1 MRQRIYSLLI
11 LVSMLA
17 VPMAAQQQP
26 VFRSTSD
33 TVSLFVTATDKSQ
46 HLITNLVKDDFQV
59 FDNGKPQPITV
70 FDNSP
75 QPIRLIILIDVSGSM
90 AGNLPLLGNACA
102 EMIGALAPKDMAR
115 IGYFGSEIN
124 ISPKFTRDA
133 RELAAWLPKMVPRD
147 QPTPLWAA
155 VDQAIKEFDASGAE
169 GRRVIM
175 VLSDSKDTGP
185 QKMGQKFL
193 SPLEIIE
200 HANQQDVMVY
210 GIGIR
215 SAMPNVMGGDLRGAM
230 ESTIPDPS
238 LGRVADD
245 TGGGY
250 FELMPRDNLQTQ
262 MGKVAEELHQ
272 QYLLGFTPPARD
284 GKTHKIEVKLK
295 TPGAKIRVRKD
306 YVAPKPS

>member
-1 MRQRIYSLLI
+1 MPRRPYSLLI
-11 LVSMLA
+11 LALILA
-17 VPMAAQQQP
+17 VPLAAQQQ
-26 VFRSTSD
+26 VFRTTSD
-33 TVSLFVTATDKSQ
+33 TVSVFVTATDKSG
-46 HLITNLVKDDFQV
+46 HLITKLTKDDFSV

-75 QPIRLIILIDVSGSM
+75 QPIRLIILIDISGSM

-102 EMIGALAPKDMAR
+102 QMIAALGPNDLAR
-115 IGYFGSEIN
+115 IGYFGTEIN

-133 RELAAWLPKMVPRD
+133 RELTAWLPHQVPRN

-155 VDQAIKEFDASGAE
+155 VDQAIKEFGDAE

-185 QKMGQKFL
+185 MKIGGAFL

-200 HANQQDVMVY
+200 HANKEDVMVY
-210 GIGIR
+210 GVGVR
-215 SAMPNVMGGDLRGAM
+215 SAMPNTMGGDLRSAM

-250 FELMPRDNLQTQ
+250 FELMPRDNLQNTFA
-262 MGKVAEELHQ
+262 KVAEELHQ
-272 QYLLGFTPPARD
+272 QYLLGFTPPSRD
-284 GKTHKIEVKLK
+284 GKTHKIDVKLRES
-295 TPGAKIRVRKD
+295 GAKVRVRKD
-306 YVAPKPS
+306 YVAPKSS

>member
-1 MRQRIYSLLI
+1 MPRRLYLLAI
-11 LVSMLA
+11 LASILA
-17 VPMAAQQQP
+17 VPLAAQQQ

-33 TVSLFVTATDKSQ
+33 TVSVFVTATDKSG
-46 HLITNLVKDDFQV
+46 HLITKLTKDDFQI

-75 QPIRLIILIDVSGSM
+75 QPIRLIMLIDISGSM
-90 AGNLPLLGNACA
+90 AGNLPLLGNACV
-102 EMIGALAPKDMAR
+102 EMVGSLASTDLAR
-115 IGYFGSEIN
+115 IGTFGSEIL

-133 RELAAWLPKMVPRD
+133 RELISFLPRQVPRNE
-147 QPTPLWAA
+147 PTPLWAA
-155 VDQAIKEFDASGAE
+155 VVQATKEFDGAE

-185 QKMGQKFL
+185 QKMGQAFL
-193 SPLEIIE
+193 SPLEVIE
-200 HANQQDVMVY
+200 KANSQDVMVY

-215 SAMPNVMGGDLRGAM
+215 SAMPNVMGGDLRSAM

-250 FELMPRDNLQTQ
+250 FELMPRDNLQTT

-272 QYLLGFTPPARD
+272 QYLLGFTPPVRD

>member
-1 MRQRIYSLLI
+1 MSQRPYLLA
-11 LVSMLA
+11 LLAFALA
-17 VPMAAQQQP
+17 VPLAAQQQ
-26 VFRSTSD
+26 VFRSTAD
-33 TVSLFVTATDKSQ
+33 TVSVFVTATDKSG
-46 HLITNLVKDDFQV
+46 HLITKLTKDDFQV

-75 QPIRLIILIDVSGSM
+75 QPIRLIILIDISGSM
-90 AGNLPLLGNACA
+90 AGNLPLLGNACV
-102 EMIGALAPKDMAR
+102 EMVSALAPNDLAR
-115 IGYFGSEIN
+115 IGTFGTEIL

-133 RELAAWLPKMVPRD
+133 RELLSFLPRSVPRNE
-147 QPTPLWAA
+147 PTPLWDA
-155 VDQAIKEFDASGAE
+155 VVQGIKEFDTSGAE

-185 QKMGQKFL
+185 QKMGHAFL

-200 HANQQDVMVY
+200 KANSEDVMVY
-210 GIGIR
+210 GVGVR
-215 SAMPNVMGGDLRGAM
+215 SAMPNTMGGNLMSAM

-250 FELMPRDNLQTQ
+250 FELMPRDNLQNTFA
-262 MGKVAEELHQ
+262 KVAEELHQ
-272 QYLLGFTPPARD
+272 QYLLGFTPPVRD

-295 TPGAKIRVRKD
+295 TPGAKVRVRKD
-306 YVAPKPS
+306 YVAPKSS